1 MVPLVQASPR
11 ADCPHRRPPY
21 LHMQLAQHPMRPCL
35 QTPQS
40 LPTSM
45 TLALLCLQGATGGG
59 CLKRVKPKSGSPLLG
74 FSFSGATN
82 PGQGMSHRVCR
93 TWLPPSEPPASTCIC
108 RHPPYTCPRASAPL
122 PSSTHK
128 HDIFDCAFSSMHVR
142 QRQGTRH
149 VYSYSR
155 VGFDEASHCSYTIIA
170 GKLVVLL
177 LVGF

>member
-1 MVPLVQASPR
+1 MPANTPKPVYEYDARLVVPAGRHWRRVPEKGEAQARIP
-11 ADCPHRRPPY
+11 APG
-21 LHMQLAQHPMRPCL
+21 
-35 QTPQS
+35 
-40 LPTSM
+40 
-45 TLALLCLQGATGGG
+45 LLL
-59 CLKRVKPKSGSPLLG
+59 
-74 FSFSGATN
+74 FSGATN
-82 PGQGMSHRVCR
+82 PGQGMSHHVCH
-93 TWLPPSEPPASTCIC
+93 TWLPPPEPPASTCTC